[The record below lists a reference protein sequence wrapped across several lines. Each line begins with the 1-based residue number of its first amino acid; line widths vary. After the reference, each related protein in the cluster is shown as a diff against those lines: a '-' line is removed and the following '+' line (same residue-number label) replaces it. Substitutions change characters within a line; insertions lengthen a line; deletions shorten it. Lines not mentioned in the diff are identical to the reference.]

1 MDEMVLAS
9 TLPFAA
15 AGQTVQICLAG
26 QRQRPN
32 G

>member
-15 AGQTVQICLAG
+15 AAQTGQISLTG
-26 QRQRPN
+26 QRQRSN

>member
-9 TLPFAA
+9 TSPFVGATK
-15 AGQTVQICLAG
+15 TVQTCLVG

>member
-9 TLPFAA
+9 ERPFAA
-15 AGQTVQICLAG
+15 TGQTVQICLAG
-26 QRQRPN
+26 QQQRCN

>member
-15 AGQTVQICLAG
+15 AAPTVQICVTG